1 MKTVQRLERERR
13 FTEKERVLVAQ
24 SAVFDAQAVTAAV
37 NEGIRKIE
45 KASSSEELKAIK
57 TQYAGAESA
66 MTQASKAIGSLP
78 ADQKKEAG
86 KLMGKLRADF
96 GRAFGT
102 KQQQIKAEEEQ
113 RALAAETVDMTLPIR
128 RKPLG
133 ARHPLPR
140 LMEDVEDFFISMGWQ
155 ISAGPEVETEWY
167 DFDALNFGPD
177 HPARQMQDTFYVK
190 GNQAKD
196 AAGFVGSNMVLRTQ
210 TSSDQVRALLTRGVP
225 LYIASPGRVFR
236 TDELDATHTPV
247 FHQCEALAVDKHL
260 TMADLKGVLD
270 KLAVA
275 MFGPE
280 ARTRLRPSYFP
291 FTEPSAELD
300 LWFPDKKGGAGW
312 LEWGGC
318 GMVNPN
324 VLKSAGLDPE
334 VYTGFAFGVGME
346 RTLLLRHDINDMH
359 DLVEGDVRF
368 SEQFV
373 MGE

>member
-1 MKTVQRLERERR
+1 MSELAKWYVVHTYSGYENSVAANILKAAENRRMQDLIQEVNIPMETVKEITDSGEKTVERKV
-13 FTEKERVLVAQ
+13 FPGYVLVKM
-24 SAVFDAQAVTAAV
+24 VLTD
-37 NEGIRKIE
+37 
-45 KASSSEELKAIK
+45 
-57 TQYAGAESA
+57 ESWHLVHNVR
-66 MTQASKAIGSLP
+66 G
-78 ADQKKEAG
+78 
-86 KLMGKLRADF
+86 
-96 GRAFGT
+96 
-102 KQQQIKAEEEQ
+102 
-113 RALAAETVDMTLPIR
+113 
-128 RKPLG
+128 
-133 ARHPLPR
+133 
-140 LMEDVEDFFISMGWQ
+140 
-155 ISAGPEVETEWY
+155 
-167 DFDALNFGPD
+167 
-177 HPARQMQDTFYVK
+177 
-190 GNQAKD
+190 

-210 TSSDQVRALLTRGVP
+210 TSSDQVRGLITRGVP
-225 LYIASPGRVFR
+225 LYIACPGRVFR

-247 FHQCEALAVDKHL
+247 FHQVEALAVDKHL

-280 ARTRLRPSYFP
+280 AKTRLRPSYFP

-334 VYTGFAFGVGME
+334 VYTGFAFGVGVE

>member
-1 MKTVQRLERERR
+1 MAEG
-13 FTEKERVLVAQ
+13 
-24 SAVFDAQAVTAAV
+24 AVFDAQAVTDAV
-37 NEGIRKIE
+37 AEGIAKIE
-45 KASSSEELKAIK
+45 NASTMEELKAIK

-66 MTQASKAIGSLP
+66 MTQASKAIGALP
-78 ADQKKEAG
+78 KDQKKDAG

-102 KQQQIKAEEEQ
+102 KEKQVKAEEEA
-113 RALAAETVDMTLPIR
+113 RELAAETVDMTLPVN

-133 ARHPLPR
+133 ARHPLPK

-155 ISAGPEVETEWY
+155 ISDGPEVETEWY

-210 TSSDQVRALLTRGVP
+210 TSSDQVRGLITRGVP
-225 LYIASPGRVFR
+225 LYIACPGRVFR

-247 FHQCEALAVDKHL
+247 FHQVEALAVDKHL

-280 ARTRLRPSYFP
+280 AKTRLRPSYFP
-291 FTEPSAELD
+291 FTEPSAEL
-300 LWFPDKKGGAGW
+300 DKKGGAGW

-334 VYTGFAFGVGME
+334 VYTGFAFGVGVE

>member
-1 MKTVQRLERERR
+1 M
-13 FTEKERVLVAQ
+13 AQ

-37 NEGIRKIE
+37 NEGIGKIE

-96 GRAFGT
+96 GRVFGA

-113 RALAAETVDMTLPIR
+113 RALAAETVDMTLPVR

-177 HPARQMQDTFYVK
+177 HPARQMQDTF
-190 GNQAKD
+190 
-196 AAGFVGSNMVLRTQ
+196 
-210 TSSDQVRALLTRGVP
+210 
-225 LYIASPGRVFR
+225 
-236 TDELDATHTPV
+236 
-247 FHQCEALAVDKHL
+247 
-260 TMADLKGVLD
+260 
-270 KLAVA
+270 
-275 MFGPE
+275 
-280 ARTRLRPSYFP
+280 
-291 FTEPSAELD
+291 
-300 LWFPDKKGGAGW
+300 
-312 LEWGGC
+312 
-318 GMVNPN
+318 
-324 VLKSAGLDPE
+324 
-334 VYTGFAFGVGME
+334 
-346 RTLLLRHDINDMH
+346 
-359 DLVEGDVRF
+359 
-368 SEQFV
+368 
-373 MGE
+373 

>member
-1 MKTVQRLERERR
+1 MAEG
-13 FTEKERVLVAQ
+13 
-24 SAVFDAQAVTAAV
+24 AVFDAQAVTDAV
-37 NEGIRKIE
+37 AEGIAKIE
-45 KASSSEELKAIK
+45 NASSMEELKAIK

-66 MTQASKAIGSLP
+66 MTQASKAIGALP
-78 ADQKKEAG
+78 KDQKKDAG
-86 KLMGKLRADF
+86 KIMGKLRADF
-96 GRAFGT
+96 GRAYGT
-102 KQQQIKAEEEQ
+102 KEQQVKAEEEA
-113 RALAAETVDMTLPIR
+113 RALAAETVDMTLPVN

-133 ARHPLPR
+133 ARHPLSK

-155 ISAGPEVETEWY
+155 ISDGPEVETEWY

-210 TSSDQVRALLTRGVP
+210 TSSDQVRGLLTRGVP
-225 LYIASPGRVFR
+225 LYIACPGRVFR

-247 FHQCEALAVDKHL
+247 FHQVEALAVDKHL

-280 ARTRLRPSYFP
+280 AKTRLRPSYFP

-300 LWFPDKKGGAGW
+300 LWFPDKKGG
-312 LEWGGC
+312 
-318 GMVNPN
+318 P
-324 VLKSAGLDPE
+324 GLDPE
-334 VYTGFAFGVGME
+334 VYTGFAFGVGVE

>member
-1 MKTVQRLERERR
+1 MADNAL
-13 FTEKERVLVAQ
+13 
-24 SAVFDAQAVTAAV
+24 FDAQSVTDAVA
-37 NEGIRKIE
+37 EGISKIQN
-45 KASSSEELKAIK
+45 ASSLEELKAIK

-66 MTQASKAIGSLP
+66 MTKASKAIGSLP
-78 ADQKKEAG
+78 VDQKKEAG

-96 GRAFGT
+96 GRAFGP
-102 KQQQIKAEEEQ
+102 KEAELKAQEEQ
-113 RALAAETVDMTLPIR
+113 RALEAETVDMTLPVNR
-128 RKPLG
+128 RPLG
-133 ARHPLPR
+133 ARHPLAK
-140 LMEDVEDFFISMGWQ
+140 LMEDVEDLFISMGWQ

-190 GNQAKD
+190 GNQAHD

-210 TSSDQVRALLTRGVP
+210 TSSD
-225 LYIASPGRVFR
+225 
-236 TDELDATHTPV
+236 HTPV

-280 ARTRLRPSYFP
+280 AKTRLRPSYFP

-324 VLKSAGLDPE
+324 VLKSAGIDPE
-334 VYTGFAFGVGME
+334 EYTGFAFGVGME
-346 RTLLLRHDINDMH
+346 RTLLLRSDINDMH

>member
-1 MKTVQRLERERR
+1 MMDRERV
-13 FTEKERVLVAQ
+13 FVAEDM
-24 SAVFDAQAVTAAV
+24 AFDAQSVSDDVAAGIEQIGTAPDMEA
-37 NEGIRKIE
+37 
-45 KASSSEELKAIK
+45 LKAIK
-57 TQYAGAESA
+57 TRYTGADSV
-66 MTQASKAIGSLP
+66 MTKANRGIGSLP
-78 ADQKKEAG
+78 GDRKKEAG
-86 KLMGKLRADF
+86 KLLGKLRADF
-96 GRAFGT
+96 GRAYGE
-102 KQQQIKAEEEQ
+102 KAATLKAQAEA
-113 RALAAETVDMTLPIR
+113 RALAEETVDMTLPVR
-128 RKPLG
+128 RRPLG
-133 ARHPLPR
+133 ARHPISKV
-140 LMEDVEDFFISMGWQ
+140 MEDVEDLFVSMGWQ
-155 ISAGPEVETEWY
+155 VSQGPEVETEWY

-225 LYIASPGRVFR
+225 LYIVSPGRVFR
-236 TDELDATHTPV
+236 TDQLDATHTPV

-260 TMADLKGVLD
+260 TMSDLKGVLD

-280 ARTRLRPSYFP
+280 AKSRLRPSYFP

-300 LWFPDKKGGAGW
+300 LWFPDKKGGPGW
-312 LEWGGC
+312 IEWGGC

-324 VLKSAGLDPE
+324 VLKSAGIDPD

-368 SEQFV
+368 SKQFV

>member
-1 MKTVQRLERERR
+1 MAEG
-13 FTEKERVLVAQ
+13 
-24 SAVFDAQAVTAAV
+24 AVFDAQAVTDAV
-37 NEGIRKIE
+37 AEGIAKIE
-45 KASSSEELKAIK
+45 NASTMEELKAIK

-66 MTQASKAIGSLP
+66 MTQASKAIGALP
-78 ADQKKEAG
+78 KDQKKDAG

-102 KQQQIKAEEEQ
+102 KEKQVKAEEEA
-113 RALAAETVDMTLPIR
+113 RELAAETVDMTLPVN

-133 ARHPLPR
+133 ARHPLPK

-155 ISAGPEVETEWY
+155 ISDGPEVETEWY

-177 HPARQMQDTFYVK
+177 HPARQMQDNFYVK

-210 TSSDQVRALLTRGVP
+210 TSSDQVRGLITRGVP
-225 LYIASPGRVFR
+225 LYIACPGRVFR

-247 FHQCEALAVDKHL
+247 FHQVEALAVDKHL

-280 ARTRLRPSYFP
+280 AKTRLRPSYFP
-291 FTEPSAELD
+291 FTEPSAEMDISCNLCGG
-300 LWFPDKKGGAGW
+300 KGCSFCKGTGW
-312 LEWGGC
+312 VEILGC
-318 GMVNPN
+318 GMVDPN
-324 VLKSAGLDPE
+324 VLRSCGIDPE
-334 VYTGFAFGVGME
+334 VYSGFALGMGVE
-346 RTLLLRHDINDMH
+346 RITNLKYQVKDLRM
-359 DLVEGDVRF
+359 F
-368 SEQFV
+368 SENDKVFLEEFQ
-373 MGE
+373 GAR